1 MASLFLRA
9 VTGLR
14 AAAQEELKRI
24 IPLSIIE
31 FKDGS
36 FAATPAKRCIQR
48 DGLTGLKLFAS
59 AEGRL
64 DGGSSAVDIANVKQI
79 AVGILTD
86 PAVGG
91 SAAVMPQGTHA
102 SLMVVDRWAVAA
114 GVTCF
119 IFWGSVAPL
128 YFQLVSRHGIEPTE
142 LVMHR
147 IVWSLPMS
155 LLLVVLAGQQQHA
168 REVFCNIRVLL
179 WLTLSAALIFVNW
192 AIFVWCTI
200 SGRMLETSIA
210 YFINPLLSVV
220 AGALLFHEQFG
231 RAIMAAIS
239 LAAGGVAL
247 QGIALGALPA
257 DSLALAFSFCA
268 YGIIKK
274 RVKAEAQTGL
284 LVECSIVCVPSLA
297 YLVWLQANGQG
308 HFGGGPATVVSLL
321 LVGCGLVTVF
331 PLVLFSW
338 AARRLPLSQVGFLQF
353 ISPSMTFGLG
363 LLQHESFTPLRGAS
377 FALICA
383 GAALY
388 LWGVCRAS
396 RNLEKI
402 HLTHE
407 AARVAISDETEM
419 SSFPSEHSSHVAES
433 ASHR

>member
-1 MASLFLRA
+1 MKSSHETGAS
-9 VTGLR
+9 T
-14 AAAQEELKRI
+14 QT
-24 IPLSIIE
+24 
-31 FKDGS
+31 D
-36 FAATPAKRCIQR
+36 IQSVSPVR
-48 DGLTGLKLFAS
+48 DADFAS
-59 AEGRL
+59 VLRFARKIPQVDREKDL
-64 DGGSSAVDIANVKQI
+64 MAVDRRA
-79 AVGILTD
+79 L
-86 PAVGG
+86 
-91 SAAVMPQGTHA
+91 
-102 SLMVVDRWAVAA
+102 AA
-114 GVTCF
+114 GVICF

-128 YFQLVSRHGIEPTE
+128 YFQLMNRHGIEPTE

-147 IVWSLPMS
+147 IVWSVPMS

-168 REVFCNIRVLL
+168 REVFCNFRVLL
-179 WLTLSAALIFVNW
+179 WLTLSATLIFVNW

-220 AGALLFHEQFG
+220 AGALLFHERFG
-231 RAIMAAIS
+231 RESMAAIS

-284 LVECSIVCVPSLA
+284 LVECTILCVPSSA

-308 HFGGGPATVVSLL
+308 HFGGGPATGVSLL
-321 LVGCGLVTVF
+321 LVGCGLVTVI

-377 FALICA
+377 FVLIWT

-396 RNLEKI
+396 SHLEKL

-407 AARVAISDETEM
+407 AARVAISEESEM
-419 SSFPSEHSSHVAES
+419 SSFPSEHASHVDES